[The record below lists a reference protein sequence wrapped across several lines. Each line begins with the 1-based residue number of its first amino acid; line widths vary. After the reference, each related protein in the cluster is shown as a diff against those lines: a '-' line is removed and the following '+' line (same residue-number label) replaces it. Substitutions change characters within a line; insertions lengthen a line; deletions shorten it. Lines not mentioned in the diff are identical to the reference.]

1 MSMNRQTAIVDFPAT
16 GSMIDALGN
25 IPVLTDQDA
34 LVNCINLWICSF
46 RGERL
51 YRPREGGIIAD
62 ALLKPV
68 SDERADQMRAD
79 LIDGLAYQFTPHVVA
94 DSCTVTPDYE
104 RGCYNIEIR
113 GYCPALKVSLYHNV
127 SINSLA
133 AQ

>member
-1 MSMNRQTAIVDFPAT
+1 MSMDRQSTIVDFPAT
-16 GSMIDALGN
+16 GLMIDALGN

-34 LVNCINLWICSF
+34 LINCINLWICSF

-62 ALLKPV
+62 ALLKPI
-68 SDERADQMRAD
+68 SDERANQMKAD
-79 LIDGLAYQFTPHVVA
+79 LVDGLAYQFTPHVIVE
-94 DSCTVTPDYE
+94 SCTVSPDYE

-113 GYCPALKVSLYHNV
+113 GRCPALKVSLYHNV

-133 AQ
+133 A

>member
-1 MSMNRQTAIVDFPAT
+1 VGVEQQPIVVDFPAT
-16 GSMIDALGN
+16 GLMVDYSGN

-34 LVNCINLWICSF
+34 LINCINLWICSF

-62 ALLKPV
+62 ALLKPI
-68 SDERADQMRAD
+68 SDDRAKQMRDD
-79 LIDGLAYQFTPHVVA
+79 LIDGLAYQFTPHVVVE
-94 DSCTVTPDYE
+94 DCVVSPDYDK
-104 RGCYNIEIR
+104 GCYNIEIR

-133 AQ
+133 A

>member
-1 MSMNRQTAIVDFPAT
+1 MERQSTIVDFPAT
-16 GSMIDALGN
+16 GLIIDSLGS

-62 ALLKPV
+62 ALLKPI
-68 SDERADQMRAD
+68 SDDRADQMRDD
-79 LIDGLAYQFTPHVVA
+79 LIDGLAYQFMPHVVTE
-94 DSCTVTPDYE
+94 SCTVTPDYD

-113 GYCPALKVSLYHNV
+113 GYCPALKVSVYHNV

-133 AQ
+133 A

>member
-1 MSMNRQTAIVDFPAT
+1 MNRQSAIVDFPAT
-16 GSMIDALGN
+16 GLVVDSLGN

-51 YRPREGGIIAD
+51 YRPGDGGIIAD
-62 ALLKPV
+62 ALLKPM
-68 SDERADQMRAD
+68 SDDRASQMRDD
-79 LIDGLAYQFTPHVVA
+79 LIDGLAHQFRPHVVV
-94 DSCTVTPDYE
+94 DICNVVPDYE

-113 GYCPALKVSLYHNV
+113 GYCPSLKVSLDHNV

-133 AQ
+133 V

>member
-1 MSMNRQTAIVDFPAT
+1 MDRQSAIVDFPAT
-16 GSMIDALGN
+16 EIMIDSLGN

-34 LVNCINLWICSF
+34 LINCINLWICSF

-51 YRPREGGIIAD
+51 YRPNEGGIIAD
-62 ALLKPV
+62 ALLKPI
-68 SDERADQMRAD
+68 SDDRANQMRD
-79 LIDGLAYQFTPHVVA
+79 ELIDGLAYRFNPHVAVQT
-94 DSCTVTPDYE
+94 CTVTPDYE

-133 AQ
+133 A

>member
-1 MSMNRQTAIVDFPAT
+1 MNRQAIIVDFPAT
-16 GSMIDALGN
+16 GLMIDSLGD

-34 LVNCINLWICSF
+34 LINCINLWICSF

-51 YRPREGGIIAD
+51 YRPGEGGIIAD
-62 ALLKPV
+62 ALLKPI
-68 SDERADQMRAD
+68 SDDRANQMRDD
-79 LIDGLAYQFTPHVVA
+79 LIDGLAYQFMPHVVV
-94 DSCTVTPDYE
+94 DMCNVVPDYE

-133 AQ
+133 A

>member
-1 MSMNRQTAIVDFPAT
+1 MEQQAVIVDFPAT
-16 GSMIDALGN
+16 GLMIDSLGN

-68 SDERADQMRAD
+68 SGERAEQMKAD
-79 LIDGLAYQFTPHVVA
+79 LTDGLAYQFTPHVVVE
-94 DSCTVTPDYE
+94 SCTVEPDYE
-104 RGCYNIEIR
+104 RGRYDIEIR
-113 GYCPALKVSLYHNV
+113 GHCPALKVSLYHNV

-133 AQ
+133 A

>member
-1 MSMNRQTAIVDFPAT
+1 MDRQSAIVDFPAT
-16 GSMIDALGN
+16 EIMIDSLGN

-51 YRPREGGIIAD
+51 YRPNEGGIIAD
-62 ALLKPV
+62 ALLKPI
-68 SDERADQMRAD
+68 SDDRADQMRD
-79 LIDGLAYQFTPHVVA
+79 ELIDGLAYRFNPRVVVQT
-94 DSCTVTPDYE
+94 CTVTPDYD

-133 AQ
+133 A

>member
-1 MSMNRQTAIVDFPAT
+1 MDRQTTIVDFPAT
-16 GSMIDALGN
+16 GLMVDVLGN
-25 IPVLTDQDA
+25 IPVLADQDA
-34 LVNCINLWICSF
+34 LVNCINLWLCSF

-68 SDERADQMRAD
+68 SDERADRMKSD
-79 LIDGLAYQFTPHVVA
+79 LIDGLAYRFTPHVVVGM
-94 DSCTVTPDYE
+94 CNVVPDYE

-133 AQ
+133 AE